1 MLILSSKWKCRDF
14 NARYCTGFY
23 SRSFPYRMRVQVEAE
38 NDNISNIMFYRADL
52 PINDELIDIYGVIG
66 QSKIGFMS

>member
-1 MLILSSKWKCRDF
+1 MLDTVQL
-14 NARYCTGFY
+14 CTGFY
-23 SRSFPYRMRVQVEAE
+23 SRSFSYRMRVQVEAE

-52 PINDELIDIYGVIG
+52 PINDELIDIYAVIG